1 VDVMFRARN
10 RYDAYEL
17 MDLGI
22 QDVYRES
29 IDTSIRL
36 GVDALV
42 KLGKRRYSAYR
53 AGQNF
58 FRYDE
63 SAMRKLMTDRHDM
76 EQYIIKAKAAIAM
89 QEDLLKN
96 ERQIAFDVDDHAWDS
111 EMMRQ
116 AIQEKS
122 DPS

>member
-1 VDVMFRARN
+1 
-10 RYDAYEL
+10 
-17 MDLGI
+17 
-22 QDVYRES
+22 
-29 IDTSIRL
+29 
-36 GVDALV
+36 
-42 KLGKRRYSAYR
+42 
-53 AGQNF
+53 
-58 FRYDE
+58 
-63 SAMRKLMTDRHDM
+63 M

-89 QEDLLKN
+89 QEDLLNN